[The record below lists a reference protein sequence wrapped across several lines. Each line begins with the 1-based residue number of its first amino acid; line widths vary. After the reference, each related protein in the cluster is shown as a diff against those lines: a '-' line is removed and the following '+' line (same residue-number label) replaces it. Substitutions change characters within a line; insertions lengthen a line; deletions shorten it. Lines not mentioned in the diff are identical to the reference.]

1 MQCSKGEMDSVPTSG
16 EVLENWQLPGHAKE
30 VRNWISLCSWENNI
44 IITIITITTIT
55 TIIMITWETIIV
67 RLPNHGFVSPP
78 VLCRRSTAF
87 DSSSN
92 L

>member
-1 MQCSKGEMDSVPTSG
+1 M
-16 EVLENWQLPGHAKE
+16 
-30 VRNWISLCSWENNI
+30 ISLCSWENNI
-44 IITIITITTIT
+44 IITIITITY
-55 TIIMITWETIIV
+55 IIMIITWETIIV

-78 VLCRRSTAF
+78 VLCKRSTAF

>member
-1 MQCSKGEMDSVPTSG
+1 M
-16 EVLENWQLPGHAKE
+16 PGHVKE
-30 VRNWISLCSWENNI
+30 ARNWISLCSWENNI
-44 IITIITITTIT
+44 ITTITTIIIMITIVT

-67 RLPNHGFVSPP
+67 RLPNHGFDSPP
-78 VLCRRSTAF
+78 VLCKRSTAF